1 MSRSLNNLCEGLVN
15 GSNPRYIGSQPTIEE
30 QVAWQLKK
38 EEEARQ
44 ALYKES
50 ARRDEERRSQS
61 QSVSTYTPTYLP
73 SYSEPTSFS
82 TTYSTPSYS
91 TSSTSTSC
99 PSHLSHL
106 SNLSGLSHSQP
117 ISYSTPSYST
127 SSSTYPTYPS
137 FNCTNYGRVI

>member
-1 MSRSLNNLCEGLVN
+1 MSRFLNNLCEGLVN

-44 ALYKES
+44 ALYKENARMDE
-50 ARRDEERRSQS
+50 ARRYRAQS
-61 QSVSTYTPTYLP
+61 LSNYSPNYLPAYLP
-73 SYSEPTSFS
+73 SYSAPTSFS
-82 TTYSTPSYS
+82 TSYS
-91 TSSTSTSC
+91 TSSTSTSF

-106 SNLSGLSHSQP
+106 SNLSGLSHSQS

-137 FNCTNYGRVI
+137 FNCTNYGRVV